1 MNRRVIY
8 FKKLYSENFPRL
20 IQFYRNGWGSFSY
33 QSRNWSIIH
42 NLVELGKRLSK
53 IDHKTCGRKKSKRCI
68 NACKSIMFSMM
79 MAYSHNLKVK
89 VVRFDQ
95 IVQGLYGFSQEMA
108 LLLCNIAF
116 DIVLDQRFKDL
127 VPLSGRASL
136 WIFFGKETV
145 SSFSFP
151 KNLSFYLKD
160 ETFFQYIIFAK
171 LNPRKRLLT
180 TSGWIKLL
188 IRKFGI
194 QTIFQRRKPDDYR
207 KLVFKKN

>member
-1 MNRRVIY
+1 MNRSLRVLR
-8 FKKLYSENFPRL
+8 FLKLYSEKYPSLVQYYGGYVSYRTWFESIIPDL
-20 IQFYRNGWGSFSY
+20 IQ
-33 QSRNWSIIH
+33 
-42 NLVELGKRLSK
+42 LGKRLSK
-53 IDHKTCGRKKSKRCI
+53 VRHKKTKNKKARRCMHV
-68 NACKSIMFSMM
+68 CYCIMLWMM
-79 MAYSHNLKVK
+79 MSYSSILKTNGVIC
-89 VVRFDQ
+89 FDQ
-95 IVQGLYGFSQEMA
+95 MVQRLYGFDPEMA
-108 LLLCNIAF
+108 LLLRNIVF

-194 QTIFQRRKPDDYR
+194 QTIVQRRKPDDYR
-207 KLVFKKN
+207 KLVFKI

>member
-1 MNRRVIY
+1 MCY
-8 FKKLYSENFPRL
+8 
-20 IQFYRNGWGSFSY
+20 
-33 QSRNWSIIH
+33 
-42 NLVELGKRLSK
+42 
-53 IDHKTCGRKKSKRCI
+53 
-68 NACKSIMFSMM
+68 SIMLRMM
-79 MAYSHNLKVK
+79 MRYSSILKTNGVIC
-89 VVRFDQ
+89 FDQ
-95 IVQGLYGFSQEMA
+95 MVQRLYGFDPEMA
-108 LLLCNIAF
+108 LLLRNIVF

-194 QTIFQRRKPDDYR
+194 QTIFQRRKPDYYR
-207 KLVFKKN
+207 KLVFKI

>member
-1 MNRRVIY
+1 MNHRVCD
-8 FKKLYSENFPRL
+8 FKKFYSENFPSL
-20 IQFYRNGWGSFSY
+20 IRFYRNGRSFSY
-33 QSRNWSIIH
+33 QSRSWSIIH

-53 IDHKTCGRKKSKRCI
+53 FDHKTCGRKKSKRCI

-79 MAYSHNLKVK
+79 ILYSHILKEK

-95 IVQGLYGFSQEMA
+95 IVQGLYGFDPEMA
-108 LLLCNIAF
+108 LLLRNIVF

-194 QTIFQRRKPDDYR
+194 QMIFQRRKPDDYR